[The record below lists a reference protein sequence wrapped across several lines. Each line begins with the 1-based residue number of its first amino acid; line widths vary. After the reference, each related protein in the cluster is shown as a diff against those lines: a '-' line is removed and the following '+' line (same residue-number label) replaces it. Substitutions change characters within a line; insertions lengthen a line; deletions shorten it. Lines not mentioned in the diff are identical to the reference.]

1 MSSIILNS
9 LYRALMKIDEYEG
22 IKTMTVKDLA
32 VMLMDELYP
41 EDGHISLEDDFRGN
55 FRLRMSEEFLEK
67 VRVESLKGK
76 DMITI
81 VDEAMVQG
89 PPPPEVKEEVTIP
102 VAEVLVPEV
111 KVVEVKPKTTKE
123 PKVTVSKEEKEKAKA
138 EEKAAKEKAK
148 AEEKAAKEK
157 AKADEKAAKEKAKA
171 DEKAAKEQKAAEEK
185 PKKVTPPKPKFVGN
199 LEKLNPTQTK
209 LWKKVAEDSKVE
221 LTADHLKSFLAEM
234 NALDNKVYNTKK
246 LEVHMTEFFAPKEPE
261 VKTEDVE
268 MTAVEYKE
276 KEYWVN
282 ADGDVYETIKQ
293 EDGSEI
299 DKKVGKV
306 GMAYFSEMEMPSA

>member
-1 MSSIILNS
+1 
-9 LYRALMKIDEYEG
+9 MKIDEYEG

-102 VAEVLVPEV
+102 VAEVVVPEV

-157 AKADEKAAKEKAKA
+157 AKADEKAAKEQKAA
-171 DEKAAKEQKAAEEK
+171 EEKAAKEQKAAEEKAAKEQKPKTEEEK

>member
-1 MSSIILNS
+1 
-9 LYRALMKIDEYEG
+9 MKIDEYEG

-111 KVVEVKPKTTKE
+111 KVVEVKPKAPKTTKE
-123 PKVTVSKEEKEKAKA
+123 E
-138 EEKAAKEKAK
+138 KEKAK